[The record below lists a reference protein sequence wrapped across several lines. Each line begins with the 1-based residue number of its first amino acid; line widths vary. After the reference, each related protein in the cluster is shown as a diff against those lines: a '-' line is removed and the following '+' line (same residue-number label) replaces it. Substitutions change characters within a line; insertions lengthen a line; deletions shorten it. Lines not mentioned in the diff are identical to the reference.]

1 MIENYQE
8 QQSIDKK
15 EAPDVQI
22 AIIGSYNSTTKT
34 ATLIFPGENEPTTKA
49 YKCNESIEFSAGM
62 RVRIAKISGTY
73 VVEYPINGYQ
83 TGSDETPELADMANK
98 VRDTGSSRGSIY
110 FRIYHNVLQYRLN
123 ANGTWRDV

>member
-34 ATLIFPGENEPTTKA
+34 ATLIFPGETEPTTKA
-49 YKCNESIEFSAGM
+49 YKCNESIEFAAGM

-73 VVEYPINGYQ
+73 VVEYPISGMES
-83 TGSDETPELADMANK
+83 GSGGTPELANMANK
-98 VRDTGSSRGSIY
+98 VKNTGSTGSIY
-110 FRIYHNVLQYRLN
+110 FRIYNNVLQYRLN
-123 ANGTWRDV
+123 ANGTWKSV

>member
-8 QQSIDKK
+8 QQRIDKK
-15 EAPDVQI
+15 EVPEVQI
-22 AIIGSYNSTTKT
+22 ATIGSYNSTTKT
-34 ATLIFPGENEPTTKA
+34 ATLIFPGETEPTTKA

-83 TGSDETPELADMANK
+83 TGSGETPELADMANR
-98 VRDTGSSRGSIY
+98 VRNTGSTGSIY
-110 FRIYHNVLQYRLN
+110 FRIYNNVLQYRVN
-123 ANGTWRDV
+123 VNGTWKNV

>member
-8 QQSIDKK
+8 QQRIDKK
-15 EAPDVQI
+15 EAPEVQI
-22 AIIGSYNSTTKT
+22 ATIGSYNSTTKT
-34 ATLIFPGENEPTTKA
+34 ATLIFPGETEPTTKA

-83 TGSDETPELADMANK
+83 TGSGETPELADMANR
-98 VRDTGSSRGSIY
+98 VRDTGSKGSIY
-110 FRIYHNVLQYRLN
+110 FRIYKNVLQYRLN
-123 ANGTWRDV
+123 ANGTWKSV